1 MSKTNDASIGL
12 LFEEQRRHIIAE
24 LEKIEYGELTGR
36 SAVSTVR
43 EGGRGTST
51 VRQYVIDRAGVM
63 SLRSNK
69 GEDYNLID
77 ISGSYIDAPIF
88 FSESGFEYDIEELW
102 AVQET
107 NMNLDTLKAEATME
121 AYEEMVN
128 RIIWVGQSNV
138 GLTGLGNNAN
148 VDILTTAGSAT
159 LAALGAEA
167 TVQYFVQG
175 YDEIYINSK
184 QKIKANTLALPVST
198 YRYLK
203 RTAYS
208 VVSGLTTQ
216 TLLERILEITELSMN
231 DVIAA
236 NELEDL
242 GTGGILR
249 AIWYDRT
256 PRRVKFNEPV
266 PIEMRPTQEIDNS
279 FRVPTVAKVGGVWL
293 KYPNA
298 FKYLDYENE

>member
-1 MSKTNDASIGL
+1 MSIAL
-12 LFEEQRRHIIAE
+12 LFEQQRQFILSE

-36 SAVSTVR
+36 QAVSTVR

-63 SLRSNK
+63 KLRSNK

-88 FSESGFEYDIEELW
+88 FSESGFEYDIEEMW

-107 NMNLDTLKAEATME
+107 NMNLDTTKAEATME

-128 RIIWVGQSNV
+128 RLIWVGQSDV
-138 GLTGLGNNAN
+138 GLTGLANNAN
-148 VDILTTAGSAT
+148 VDILTTTAG
-159 LAALGAEA
+159 AALDTFTAEEV
-167 TVQYFVQG
+167 VQYFVKG
-175 YDEIYINSK
+175 FDEIYINSK
-184 QKIKANTLALPVST
+184 QKITANTLAVST
-198 YRYLK
+198 ATLRYLK

-208 VVSGLTTQ
+208 VVNGLTTQ
-216 TLLERILEITELSMN
+216 TLLGRILEITGISES

-236 NELEDL
+236 HELETA
-242 GTGGILR
+242 GTAGIIR

-266 PIEMRPTQEIDNS
+266 PIEFRPTQERDNS
-279 FRVPTVAKVGGVWL
+279 FKVPTVAKVGGVWI

-298 FKYLDYENE
+298 FKYLDFEFES